1 LVQLSSQHTLGI
13 GGMKDTT
20 KYARK
25 TREFGL
31 ANNGRQTR
39 EFGLARKSPTLIS
52 LKLPDTLKFWL
63 LLD

>member
-1 LVQLSSQHTLGI
+1 
-13 GGMKDTT
+13 MKDTT

-31 ANNGRQTR
+31 AKNGRQIK
-39 EFGLARKSPTLIS
+39 EFRLASKSPTLIS
-52 LKLPDTLKFWL
+52 LGLPNTLKFWL